1 MASAIEE
8 VEPVTERQFAQR
20 LRKMNRTHREMIVDA
35 MGNPPDRRNIP
46 KELWKRIRDE
56 EESLLLLLLLGFAMP
71 FARNLRERAVEQLD
85 TDESIPEPTRD
96 LYRILRRRARW
107 VATSMRNT
115 SRTALRDAIDRSVPT
130 AGVGTAQAEA
140 HVEAEIQESTIEEI
154 ARDVMPRW
162 REDMIVRTELAASR
176 RAAAQAMAE
185 TLNRSGIETHLVWR
199 LGPSCEH
206 CKVCPI
212 FEGLPESVYSQYVQI
227 PVHPNCCCW
236 AEVVS
241 GEFDDLQSRGII
253 RQIPTAASI
262 RAALRVARFRG
273 PIPP

>member
-8 VEPVTERQFAQR
+8 VEPVTEQQFAQR
-20 LRKMNRTHREMIVDA
+20 LRKLNRTHREMIVDA

-56 EESLLLLLLLGFAMP
+56 EEALLLLLLLGFAMP
-71 FARNLRERAVEQLD
+71 FARNLREQAVEQLD
-85 TDESIPEPTRD
+85 TDEAIPEPTRD

-107 VATSMRNT
+107 VATSIRNT
-115 SRTALRDAIDRSVPT
+115 SRDALRDAIDRISTAEPAADSVAEPISESRLLET
-130 AGVGTAQAEA
+130 ARE
-140 HVEAEIQESTIEEI
+140 
-154 ARDVMPRW
+154 VMPRW
-162 REDMIVRTELAASR
+162 REEMIVRTELSAAR
-176 RAAAQAMAE
+176 RAAAQAIAE
-185 TLNRSGIETHLVWR
+185 TLNRTGIETHLVWR

-241 GEFDDLQSRGII
+241 GQFDDLQSRGII
-253 RQIPTAASI
+253 RPIPTAASI

-273 PIPP
+273 SIPP